1 MTSHFRTAATG
12 LLAASLVLGFAACKK
27 IEDGAKPEEKSA
39 EKGADK
45 AGVDDI
51 AKSSGLKTTKDQ
63 ASYMIGMEM
72 GKSLKQIKDE
82 IDFNTLTKALKTT
95 LDGGKP
101 LLTEEQAQK
110 VAQTFAQEMQ
120 AKQIAKM
127 EADKKKNAAEGEK
140 FFAENGKKA
149 GVQTTASGLQYQVL
163 TEGKGP
169 KPTAADTVRVH
180 YKGELL
186 DGKVFD
192 SSYDRGE
199 PAIFP
204 LSQVAPGWAEGV
216 QLMPVGSKYKLFIPS
231 KLGYGEQGT
240 PGGPIPPNATLVFE
254 VELLEIMKPDAGKP
268 GAPAAAP
275 ATPAAKK

>member
-1 MTSHFRTAATG
+1 MTPHFRFAAAG
-12 LLAASLVLGFAACKK
+12 ALAASLVFGFAACKK
-27 IEDGAKPEEKSA
+27 IEDGAKPGEKKEGDTTQAKTGDS
-39 EKGADK
+39 
-45 AGVDDI
+45 DI
-51 AKSSGLKTTKDQ
+51 AKSSGLKTTKEQ

-72 GKSLKQIKDE
+72 GKSLQQIKDE
-82 IDFNTLTKALKTT
+82 IDFNTLTKALKTSIE
-95 LDGGKP
+95 GGKP
-101 LLTEEQAQK
+101 LLTDAQAQQI
-110 VAQTFAQEMQ
+110 AQTFGQEMQ
-120 AKQIAKM
+120 AKQLAKM
-127 EADKKKNAAEGEK
+127 EEQKKTNAAEGSK
-140 FFAENGKKA
+140 FLAENGKKQ

-204 LSQVAPGWAEGV
+204 LNQVAPGWAEGV
-216 QLMPVGSKYKLFIPS
+216 QLMPVGSKYKLWIPS

-254 VELLEIMKPDAGKP
+254 VELLEIMKPGATP
-268 GAPAAAP
+268 APA
-275 ATPAAKK
+275 PAAKK